1 MLLLLFVIIRVNAYI
16 YNTVVEREKTI
27 LKIEELERLRMEQI
41 KKNKN
46 KCKNKCKCKSW
57 SISRFTSRST
67 SRSTS
72 MSTIGPFLDKELNE
86 AYWYDPREY
95 KKGNIRPYF
104 EKKYEIAKLKAEISK
119 DFLFISRE
127 DLLKLLPFGIAP
139 ENFWLSDSDYSE
151 DTIRVN
157 IKDPQTSD
165 WVQKFVRAPII
176 PPTENRPFFLGYYRN
191 YQHISNIQ
199 YYAINIRKWMEF
211 ILSNTEFAEV
221 CAVLVNSINENID
234 REELNKFE

>member
-1 MLLLLFVIIRVNAYI
+1 
-16 YNTVVEREKTI
+16 
-27 LKIEELERLRMEQI
+27 MEQI

-46 KCKNKCKCKSW
+46 KCKNKCKCR
-57 SISRFTSRST
+57 SINN
-67 SRSTS
+67 
-72 MSTIGPFLDKELNE
+72 GPTFDKELNE

-95 KKGNIRPYF
+95 YIEGNIRPYF

-139 ENFWLSDSDYSE
+139 ENFWLSDPDYSE

-165 WVQKFVRAPII
+165 GVQKFVRAPII

-191 YQHISNIQ
+191 YQQISNIQ

-234 REELNKFE
+234 RE